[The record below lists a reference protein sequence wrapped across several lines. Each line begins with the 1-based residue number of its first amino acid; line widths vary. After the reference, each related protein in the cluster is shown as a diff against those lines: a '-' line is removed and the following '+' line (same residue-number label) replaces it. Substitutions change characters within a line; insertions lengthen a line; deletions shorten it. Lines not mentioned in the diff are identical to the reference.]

1 MLGSSEISSHCFFD
15 LRFSS
20 RNFCT
25 LVTSSKF
32 LKISFMILYEIDGF
46 FLPKP
51 ENVWTN
57 IDKDGPFVGTVFSS
71 LKKKVVFTKP
81 RRGWVLRLL
90 PISPRWFINVSTIH
104 FKNFKWIPALSSI
117 FVRSKICAANRS
129 VGSNRSWECFS
140 IEVRSMFTVF
150 RCCCGECNS
159 IEGGQNKTSKNVGM
173 ITR

>member
-1 MLGSSEISSHCFFD
+1 MCCSFIFSLDFRSFQKFLERKTTHSQICNLKAAMLGSSEISSHCFFD
-15 LRFSS
+15 LRFFW

-71 LKKKVVFTKP
+71 LKKNVVFTKP

-90 PISPRWFINVSTIH
+90 PISPASAS
-104 FKNFKWIPALSSI
+104 KWGPCLQSSGAA
-117 FVRSKICAANRS
+117 AANATPLKVDKTRS
-129 VGSNRSWECFS
+129 PKMW
-140 IEVRSMFTVF
+140 
-150 RCCCGECNS
+150 
-159 IEGGQNKTSKNVGM
+159 GG
-173 ITR
+173 